1 MQIIFLLM
9 KYFLQ
14 ICRELANMSS
24 LVMARSVMVTVACLM
39 ARGQALLTCPG
50 FPGYC
55 SESFPGQTCN
65 VVCDFGR
72 NNVPLCQVIFLIR
85 GCLIMTS
92 KHHRPSYFQDEI
104 FKKNMI
110 LKITCAVSNLDCF
123 HGNANNKRDLIGV
136 IIAPS

>member
-1 MQIIFLLM
+1 
-9 KYFLQ
+9 
-14 ICRELANMSS
+14 MSS

-72 NNVPLCQVIFLIR
+72 NNVPLCQVIFLIG
-85 GCLIMTS
+85 GCSILTAWQKNID
-92 KHHRPSYFQDEI
+92 HFICI
-104 FKKNMI
+104 FKMKYF
-110 LKITCAVSNLDCF
+110 LKT
-123 HGNANNKRDLIGV
+123 
-136 IIAPS
+136 